1 MWLYMAYKHYRKNYR
16 KYYDNSNNS
25 SFYVLKILIYVFLL
39 PFLLI
44 YWCIKF
50 IAFLII
56 KNKKN
61 AKPNLNCNDECTIL
75 EKNKHNSTH
84 DKYDKKESLITSYEK
99 YFYDIFEKNFGDKFK
114 IQSQVNLASV
124 VNKIDMSKY
133 RNELFRN
140 VDFGF
145 FDKETLKPL
154 LLVEINDSTHK
165 IKSRY
170 QRDLKVRE
178 ILQTAKINLITFY
191 SFYDNKEEYIV
202 NKISSLLIDAK

>member
-1 MWLYMAYKHYRKNYR
+1 MAYKHYRKNYK
-16 KYYDNSNNS
+16 KYNYNLSLYN
-25 SFYVLKILIYVFLL
+25 VLKILLYVFLL
-39 PFLLI
+39 PFLLV
-44 YWCIKF
+44 YWSIKF
-50 IAFLII
+50 ITFLIVKNN

-61 AKPNLNCNDECTIL
+61 VTLNYNSEKSCRIL
-75 EKNKHNSTH
+75 EEDKSSTTY

-114 IQSQVNLASV
+114 IQTQVNLASV
-124 VNKIDMSKY
+124 VNKIDSSKY

-154 LLVEINDSTHK
+154 LLIEINDSTHK

-178 ILQTAKINLITFY
+178 ILQAAKINLITFY
-191 SFYDNKEEYIV
+191 SFYENKEEYIV
-202 NKISSLLIDAK
+202 NKISNLLIDVK